1 MTQSQAISR
10 DDVLY
15 AFAVEDDVG
24 RETLLRYLAT
34 YPEYA
39 LDLVDLS
46 RELTRSIS
54 EEPLSQADE
63 QRVDSAI
70 ARLRSGKLKPP
81 PRTLAP
87 QIFNA
92 AANRLD
98 IPLLAMVAF
107 RERRVDL
114 STVPTRF
121 LRALAQALETT
132 LDDLRA
138 FLSQPATVSATRQSK
153 SRVQPAAPSKVSF
166 EKILQDAGVTPER
179 RQALL
184 KQDE

>member
-1 MTQSQAISR
+1 MTQPQAISR

-34 YPEYA
+34 YPEYT

-46 RELTRSIS
+46 RELTRSNS
-54 EEPLSQADE
+54 EAPLSQEDE
-63 QRVDSAI
+63 QRIDSAI
-70 ARLRSGKLKPP
+70 ARLRNGKLKAP
-81 PRTLAP
+81 PRALAP
-87 QIFNA
+87 QVFNV

-98 IPLLAMVAF
+98 VPLLAMVAF

-132 LDDLRA
+132 LDDLRT
-138 FLSQPATVSATRQSK
+138 FLSQPATVSTSRQSK
-153 SRVQPAAPSKVSF
+153 SRVQPTAPSKVSF
-166 EKILQDAGVTPER
+166 EKILLDAGVPAER